1 MNERSTSQ
9 VAWTAISED
18 TPVFS
23 SDGEEAARVTKVV
36 GDSDADIW
44 DGLAVSVDA
53 LGPDRLL
60 PAERVRG
67 IWPDRIEVT
76 LTRAQIEHLPPFEE
90 TPMVA
95 WQADEEG
102 DVGSVVRRFLR
113 PGDPLEIG
121 PSIVRA
127 VTWAAIW
134 GVAAALVAAFALDAG
149 GARTTWVGLLFFEL
163 VLVSPRLWPWIGDVV
178 VGALVGIAG
187 LVIFLAAGHSMGRS
201 VLAGLL
207 LAAGAPLMGSVL
219 RWVAARRP
227 RA

>member
-1 MNERSTSQ
+1 MNERSASQ
-9 VAWTAISED
+9 IAWRAIAED

-23 SDGEEAARVTKVV
+23 SEGEEAGRVTRVV
-36 GDSDADIW
+36 GDTEADIW
-44 DGLAVSVDA
+44 DGLAISVQT
-53 LGPDRLL
+53 LGADRLL

-67 IWPDRIEVT
+67 IWSDRIEVA
-76 LTRAQIEHLPPFEE
+76 LSRDQIEQLPPFEE
-90 TPMVA
+90 TPMVT
-95 WQADEEG
+95 WEADEEG
-102 DVGSVVRRFLR
+102 DVGSLVRRFLR

-127 VTWAAIW
+127 VVWAAVW
-134 GVAAALVAAFALDAG
+134 GLVAALVAGLALDAG
-149 GARTTWVGLLFFEL
+149 GARSTWVGLLFFEL
-163 VLVSPRLWPWIGDVV
+163 VLVSPRLWPWLGDVI
-178 VGALVGIAG
+178 VGIVAGIAG
-187 LVIFLAAGHSMGRS
+187 LVIFLAAGHSVGRS